1 MDDCLRMCGV
11 SGTKNGLRKQKAGS
25 KSRRTVMHVPDDG
38 VTPVIAVAMLI
49 GMVAVAG
56 IIISLAMFAALGE
69 ASGTLPDVRFQA
81 SADGKSLYHA
91 GGDALPL
98 KSLVF
103 YDKGM
108 MLIPNFQLI
117 KGGSTE
123 AASLEEQEV
132 WETGDRIQ
140 FDELEGLS
148 IVGLDS
154 RGNPALLWRG
164 VNAMVLPVG
173 DMVPD
178 VWEEIPGGGEEHN
191 KYELYPPTNWWE
203 KVTEAQNLS
212 GQNNNVGLGN
222 AVYRDGKSLYYWL
235 AVNDPRLTKTFALTN
250 PTLEQAAIELGNKL
264 IEVNLSQYVYTRD
277 DIDSGV
283 SGSPWKKPAPVV
295 GSLYEYEGQLYICR
309 QPSATDS
316 SNIWQISRNPSTST
330 GDWFC
335 IGKVSAGYDA

>member
-1 MDDCLRMCGV
+1 MY
-11 SGTKNGLRKQKAGS
+11 
-25 KSRRTVMHVPDDG
+25 VPDDG
-38 VTPVIAVAMLI
+38 VTPVIAVAVLI

-56 IIISLAMFAALGE
+56 FLIGLAMFAALGD
-69 ASGTLPDVRFQA
+69 ASRTLPDVRFQA

-98 KSLVF
+98 QSLVF
-103 YDKGM
+103 YDREM
-108 MLIPNFQLI
+108 MSISNFTLI

-123 AASLEEQEV
+123 AVSPEEQDV
-132 WETGDRIQ
+132 WETGDRLQ

-203 KVTEAQNLS
+203 KVTEAQNLP
-212 GQNNNVGLGN
+212 GKNNNVGLGN
-222 AVYRDGKSLYYWL
+222 AVYSDGKSLYYWL

-264 IEVNLSQYVYTRD
+264 IEVNLSSYVYTKD
-277 DIDSGV
+277 DIASDV
-283 SGSPWKKPAPVV
+283 SGSPWKKPAPVA
-295 GSLYEYEGQLYICR
+295 GSLYEFGGQLYICR
-309 QPSATDS
+309 QPFATDS
-316 SNIWQISRNPSTST
+316 SNIWQISRYPSNS

-335 IGKVSAGYDA
+335 IGKVSAGYEA